1 MTSTKECIAIFL
13 TIFIMK
19 KGLNISFVDV
29 DILRAAEY
37 NPRKH
42 TEKQMQNLMESI
54 RQY

>member
-1 MTSTKECIAIFL
+1 
-13 TIFIMK
+13 MK
-19 KGLNISFVDV
+19 KGLNISLVDV